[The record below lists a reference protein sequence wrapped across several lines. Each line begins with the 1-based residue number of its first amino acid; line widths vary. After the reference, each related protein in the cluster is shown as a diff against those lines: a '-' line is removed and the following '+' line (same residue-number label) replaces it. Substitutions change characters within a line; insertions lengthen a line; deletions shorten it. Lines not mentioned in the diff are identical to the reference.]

1 MCVKLPLVTVVL
13 KVLKISLKPQFVT
26 MVSQFSLK
34 PSLVTVVLQVSKIIF
49 NPSIF

>member
-13 KVLKISLKPQFVT
+13 KVLKISLKPQFVILIL
-26 MVSQFSLK
+26 QFSFRTTF
-34 PSLVTVVLQVSKIIF
+34 SVILQVSKIIF